1 MHYAIFS
8 QPDDAPSIVIFKS
21 YKSNNENNKNH
32 IYLNRTTDRIL
43 QPKEKIN
50 IFEKREYWI
59 AGPFIFIREG

>member
-1 MHYAIFS
+1 MYYAIFS
-8 QPDDAPSIVIFKS
+8 QLDDASSIIIFKS
-21 YKSNNENNKNH
+21 YKSNNKNNKNH

-59 AGPFIFIREG
+59 AGPFISIREG

>member
-8 QPDDAPSIVIFKS
+8 QPDDAPSINIYKS
-21 YKSNNENNKNH
+21 YKSNNENIKNH
-32 IYLNRTTDRIL
+32 IYLNRPTDRIL

-59 AGPFIFIREG
+59 AGPFISIREG

>member
-1 MHYAIFS
+1 MLYFHNRMTRLQSSFS
-8 QPDDAPSIVIFKS
+8 NLTSQTT
-21 YKSNNENNKNH
+21 KNH

-59 AGPFIFIREG
+59 AGPFISIREG